1 MVERTFRISQIS
13 NVIQAIEA
21 TATRLVLVD
30 GLGGAGKSI
39 LAGALATEL
48 GAPVVQGDD
57 FFRPSAERQHS
68 GGVPD
73 SVGERLDWR
82 RLERQVLDPLSQGEH
97 ARYQRYDWA
106 DDRLADWV
114 TVPGRGTVL
123 VEGVYLLRN
132 ELRRYASVSIWVQT
146 PREVRLARGIERDG
160 EAARSRWVDE
170 WMPAEDA
177 YMSDM
182 RPDAAAMLVVDGQ
195 RAPASIPD
203 AASLFST
210 PQTALRG
217 AAQRL
222 LRRSLLAGL
231 SPAVHTPRCRRLV

>member
-106 DDRLADWV
+106 EDRLADWV

-195 RAPASIPD
+195 AHAGIDPRRDVVVLAVRPTLD
-203 AASLFST
+203 
-210 PQTALRG
+210 G
-217 AAQRL
+217 L
-222 LRRSLLAGL
+222 LRAF
-231 SPAVHTPRCRRLV
+231 